1 MPLLAT
7 LLPVAVST
15 QRAQVMKP
23 ILLVLISLRDDSYAS
38 VAASFDI
45 LYAPTPE
52 QRKQIIASHGG
63 SIRAVLTN
71 GTTGLTADEIDQLP
85 DLEFVSAL
93 GAGYENI
100 AVDYARARDIVL
112 VNGAGTND
120 DCVADHAFALLL
132 AAVRD
137 IAQRDRATR
146 DGIWR
151 DKLPLRPNV
160 SGKRL
165 GVLGLGNIGL
175 KVARRAAGFDIETG
189 YHNRKPREGLA
200 LRYFDSVAAL
210 AEWSDFLVIATPGG
224 AGTHHLVDR
233 AVLDALGP
241 HGFLVNVSR
250 GSVVDTAALAAALE
264 AGTLGGAGLDVYE
277 GEPHPPQALL
287 HLKNVVL
294 TPHVAGS
301 SPEAVGASV
310 QNFLANA
317 QRHFAGE
324 AVLTPI

>member
-1 MPLLAT
+1 
-7 LLPVAVST
+7 
-15 QRAQVMKP
+15 MKP
-23 ILLVLISLRDDSYAS
+23 SLLVLISLRDDSYAS

-52 QRKQIIASHGG
+52 QRTQIIASHGA

-85 DLEFVSAL
+85 DLEFISAL

-146 DGIWR
+146 DGVWR

-189 YHNRKPREGLA
+189 YHNRKPREGSP
-200 LRYFDSVAAL
+200 LRYFDSVVAL

-277 GEPHPPQALL
+277 GEPHLPPALV
-287 HLKNVVL
+287 HLKNIVL

-301 SPEAVGASV
+301 SPEAIDASV
-310 QNFLANA
+310 QNFLVNA